1 MRTIKAYILI
11 SITALALSATA
22 LAEMPKELKGTWV
35 LDVDAT
41 VKQMKTSPGGN
52 DQARK
57 RFTEIVKR
65 MSQVMFEFTNDSLVL
80 SIGETMRTLTV
91 ASKNNQANV
100 SVFEGKAGEEPFT
113 LAVSVANETN
123 INFRSSLN
131 NDLDSCLWKRR
142 GVSESAALS
151 AVNRSIM
158 PEFSWDTLPLYM
170 HIRKS
175 YVFSKKELQF
185 LSEFPLITLEKT
197 TGSKSFGSTDAGTIE
212 MAKRIK
218 KLNPKAKVLFYRN
231 VICHYGGYTFNE
243 QIDSIP
249 NWFLVGKDGQP
260 STVRGRIKAYDT
272 TNPALR
278 DWWVSNAKKVCDSPY
293 IDGLFID
300 GNVKVLMRSYML
312 RQLPAGKKKATIEG
326 YHEMM
331 AQTRDALGPN
341 KLMFANIIR
350 AHHFE
355 NGGLEYMDKLD
366 GSYLENFLSPN
377 PDLLAKGIDTV
388 QKAARMG
395 KIIAMTLS
403 IGATAVSEGVDEVPL
418 KNDDLNYGSKEIIDF
433 NIALF
438 LVCAEKYSYL
448 YIKDGYSAETR
459 RGICE
464 SRVWMKALPEYK
476 KPLGPPKGPAKR
488 DGYIY
493 TREFEHVSVW
503 LDIEKRK
510 GRVTWKNQ

>member
-1 MRTIKAYILI
+1 MRTIKTYILI
-11 SITALALSATA
+11 SMTVIAISATGWAEVHNA
-22 LAEMPKELKGTWV
+22 LNGTWV

-41 VKQMKTSPGGN
+41 IKQMKASPEFN

-57 RFTEIVKR
+57 RFTEILRR

-80 SIGETMRTLTV
+80 SIGETMRTLPV
-91 ASKNNQANV
+91 ASKNNQANLFF
-100 SVFEGKAGEEPFT
+100 FEGMAGEAPFT
-113 LAVSVANETN
+113 LSASVANETN
-123 INFRSSLN
+123 INFRSSLK
-131 NDLDSCLWKRR
+131 NDLDLCLWKRR
-142 GVSESAALS
+142 DVSESAALS
-151 AVNRSIM
+151 AVTRSIL
-158 PEFSWDTLPLYM
+158 PEFSWETLPLYM
-170 HIRKS
+170 HIRKAD
-175 YVFSKKELQF
+175 VFSNKELQF

-212 MAKRIK
+212 IAKRIK
-218 KLNPKAKVLFYRN
+218 ALNPKAKVLFYRN

-243 QIDSIP
+243 QIDSIT
-249 NWFLVGKDGQP
+249 NWFLVDKDGQP
-260 STVRGRIKAYDT
+260 SMVRDRIKAYDT

-278 DWWVSNAKKVCDSPY
+278 EWWVSNAKKVCESPY

-300 GNVKVLMRSYML
+300 GNVKALMKGYML
-312 RQLPAGKKKATIEG
+312 RQLPDGKKQATIEG
-326 YHEMM
+326 YHTMI
-331 AQTRDALGPN
+331 AQTREALGPN

-377 PDLLAKGIDTV
+377 PDIVAKGIDTA

-395 KIIAMTLS
+395 KMIAMTLS
-403 IGATAVSEGVDEVPL
+403 IGETAVSEGVDEVRLENVDP
-418 KNDDLNYGSKEIIDF
+418 NYGSQEIIDF

-464 SRVWMKALPEYK
+464 SSVWMKALPEYK
-476 KPLGPPKGPAKR
+476 KPLGAPKGPAKL

-503 LDIEKRK
+503 LDIKNRK
-510 GRVTWKNQ
+510 AIVTWESE